1 MSPPR
6 AVHDDT
12 QSYANLTFFDMAG
25 CPLWVISGIFRG
37 AIGMSALPPKADM
50 RSQLLNVRQGP
61 EADIQLTT
69 HLKAAAHLER
79 AFERRN
85 PFGNQ
90 ARSVPSSSFSAH
102 FITSS
107 SFSPPCVNFDT
118 RTVLMAR
125 L

>member
-1 MSPPR
+1 MGFRVKFAQQTMKGS
-6 AVHDDT
+6 
-12 QSYANLTFFDMAG
+12 G
-25 CPLWVISGIFRG
+25 PLWVKRG
-37 AIGMSALPPKADM
+37 HFAVQSAMSALPPKADM

-61 EADIQLTT
+61 EADIQLTA

-79 AFERRN
+79 PFERRN

-107 SFSPPCVNFDT
+107 SFSLPCVNFDT

>member
-1 MSPPR
+1 MKGS
-6 AVHDDT
+6 
-12 QSYANLTFFDMAG
+12 G
-25 CPLWVISGIFRG
+25 PLWVKRG
-37 AIGMSALPPKADM
+37 HFAVQSAMSALPPKADM

-61 EADIQLTT
+61 EADIQLTA
-69 HLKAAAHLER
+69 HLKAAAHL
-79 AFERRN
+79 ERRN